1 MPELANKTVKESVRK
16 PFRRTRTIAAVISLA
31 AAIAIAAPA
40 RAQDAENTPDKRL
53 QNSTASIEEV
63 MNAPDKG
70 IPRSLYNKARCV
82 VIIPDVLKAAFIVGG
97 KYGRGFV
104 SCRRGPNG
112 RFGTPAAIRI
122 EGGSYGLQIG
132 GSSTDVYM
140 LIMNASGMKKLLSDK
155 FTIGGEAEATAGP
168 VGRDTSANTDILLHS
183 EILTWSRSRGLFAGV
198 SLQGATLR
206 PDNSENEKLY
216 GRKISNRR
224 ILSGEAATPEAAKPL
239 VAELNR
245 YRKVGSADVES
256 SLTKK
261 SRVTLT
267 DVQFETGKADITPDS
282 ATALNAVLAT
292 LKDHADWNIR
302 VEGFTDNVGSKEANE
317 KLSADRAEAV
327 ANWLADHGID
337 RARLSSKGYGPA
349 RPVASN
355 KSDDGRA
362 KNRRVEL
369 VRV

>member
-1 MPELANKTVKESVRK
+1 MSKITKPSRNPKTV
-16 PFRRTRTIAAVISLA
+16 ASLICL
-31 AAIAIAAPA
+31 AIAFAFAAPSK
-40 RAQDAENTPDKRL
+40 AQDAAMTPDKRL
-53 QNSTASIEEV
+53 ENATASIDEV

-70 IPRSLYNKARCV
+70 IPRDLYNKARCI

-104 SCRRGPNG
+104 SCRNSSG

-140 LIMNASGMKKLLSDK
+140 LIMNKSGMRKLLSDK
-155 FTIGGEAEATAGP
+155 FTIGGEASAAAGP
-168 VGRDTSANTDILLHS
+168 VGRNTSANTDILLHS
-183 EILTWSRSRGLFAGV
+183 EIISWSRSRGLFAGV
-198 SLQGATLR
+198 SLEGSTLR

-216 GRKISNRR
+216 GEKISNRR
-224 ILSGEAATPEAAKPL
+224 ILSGEAATPPAAKPL

-245 YRKVGSADVES
+245 YRRGEGSGDVES
-256 SLTKK
+256 SLGSK
-261 SRVTLT
+261 SRVALT

-282 ATALNAVLAT
+282 ETALNSVLST
-292 LKDHADWNIR
+292 LKDHADWKVR
-302 VEGFTDNVGSKEANE
+302 VEGFTDNVGGKAANE

-337 RARLSSKGYGPA
+337 RSRLSSKGYGPA

-355 KSDDGRA
+355 KTDDGRA

-369 VRV
+369 VRL